1 MLETGTAVSY
11 ELIGIHYDYYKT
23 NSAPGLLVADSFGQQ
38 RAGSATDA
46 AIAGVPQEADRY
58 VVLGG
63 RKVTRVVGAV
73 AGAMAVAGLET
84 AVPPEMLA
92 DVPAPDDPLSDQVVT
107 KVNTVLPAFSAT
119 VVRMKSGV

>member
-1 MLETGTAVSY
+1 M
-11 ELIGIHYDYYKT
+11 
-23 NSAPGLLVADSFGQQ
+23 
-38 RAGSATDA
+38 
-46 AIAGVPQEADRY
+46 AGVPQLADRY

-73 AGAMAVAGLET
+73 PVMVVDGLEV

-107 KVNTVLPAFSAT
+107 KVRMVLPALSAT